1 MIKKKNIN
9 KRNTE
14 AIMKADLEAIKQR
27 NQRVEVD
34 KAWETSTT
42 RKMVIG
48 AMTYIIIVIFL
59 FSIEAPN
66 PFLNAIV
73 PVIGFLLS
81 TATLSWCKEKWI
93 QKIQKKK

>member
-1 MIKKKNIN
+1 
-9 KRNTE
+9 
-14 AIMKADLEAIKQR
+14 MKADLEAIKQR

-48 AMTYIIIVIFL
+48 GMTYVIVIIFL
-59 FSIEAPN
+59 FLIKAPN

-93 QKIQKKK
+93 EKIQKKK

>member
-1 MIKKKNIN
+1 
-9 KRNTE
+9 
-14 AIMKADLEAIKQR
+14 MKADLEAIKQR

-59 FSIEAPN
+59 FLIEAPY

-81 TATLSWCKEKWI
+81 TATLLWCKEKWI